1 MKKVFLMMAIAIS
14 TISLS
19 FAQSKADVNL
29 NEVLRS
35 YFDLKNALAT
45 DKADDASAK
54 AKTLVSKIA
63 LVPVKALPI
72 AQQKLY
78 TEQVALIKVKANQL
92 AKSKNIKTQ
101 RKSFEGISYPM
112 IKLVKG
118 IKFNDKIV
126 YLQHCPMA
134 KASWL
139 NEKENVENPY
149 YGSMMFDC
157 GDVAETLKAK

>member
-1 MKKVFLMMAIAIS
+1 MMALAIS
-14 TISLS
+14 SISYS
-19 FAQSKADVNL
+19 FAQSKADVSL
-29 NEVLRS
+29 NQVLSS

-45 DKADDASAK
+45 DKATDATVK
-54 AKTLVSKIA
+54 AKELLAKVNAVS
-63 LVPVKALPI
+63 VKSLPKN
-72 AQQKLY
+72 QQKLFA
-78 TEQVALIKVKANQL
+78 EQTVLIKAKAGQL
-92 AKSKNIKTQ
+92 AKTDNIKVQ

-118 IKFNDKIV
+118 MKFNDKVV

-157 GDVAETLKAK
+157 GDVSETLQAK